1 MVIIDQESYHC
12 QQRKICIYY
21 LDAGHPLDR
30 ALLLLL
36 RRPLPAL
43 NLHYNHDGDDE
54 DDDDDHS
61 QSRHSGP
68 LGPIS
73 LQWQKCQLTL
83 LFSRQPDSN
92 RELRN
97 QAPR

>member
-12 QQRKICIYY
+12 QQRKNCIYY

-43 NLHYNHDGDDE
+43 NLDYNHDGDDE
-54 DDDDDHS
+54 DDNDDHDDDDDHDDYD
-61 QSRHSGP
+61 GD
-68 LGPIS
+68 G
-73 LQWQKCQLTL
+73 
-83 LFSRQPDSN
+83 DEN
-92 RELRN
+92 YN
-97 QAPR
+97 DDDGDGDDNNNDDAPG

>member
-43 NLHYNHDGDDE
+43 NLDYNHDGDDK
-54 DDDDDHS
+54 DDDDDHDDGDGDDDENYNGDDMGW
-61 QSRHSGP
+61 R
-68 LGPIS
+68 
-73 LQWQKCQLTL
+73 
-83 LFSRQPDSN
+83 
-92 RELRN
+92 
-97 QAPR
+97 